1 MNSRK
6 IKYTDRLKE
15 HPGVPILMILLP
27 MLFVAAL
34 GGETSAGDTVSI
46 GRAAIVAL
54 AAWAVPAAIV
64 LWTAR
69 TQPVPGE

>member
-46 GRAAIVAL
+46 GRAAIGAL
-54 AAWAVPAAIV
+54 AVWALPAAIV